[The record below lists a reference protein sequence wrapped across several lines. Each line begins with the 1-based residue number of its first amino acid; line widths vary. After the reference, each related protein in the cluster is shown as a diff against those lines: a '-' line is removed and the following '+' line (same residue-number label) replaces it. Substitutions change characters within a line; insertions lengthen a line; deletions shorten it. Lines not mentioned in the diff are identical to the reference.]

1 MVAGK
6 GGESVCKGWVRGGS
20 GGLSGAVNA
29 GGSGLGAEDGGGRK
43 REMSDKITIG
53 KGEGGKV
60 CVGWGGGAGASV
72 CSEMVNRA
80 KQGPSEYFQNIY
92 IKIVINIDSLVTN
105 SGK

>member
-1 MVAGK
+1 MGD
-6 GGESVCKGWVRGGS
+6 RGS
-20 GGLSGAVNA
+20 
-29 GGSGLGAEDGGGRK
+29 GAEDGGGRK
-43 REMSDKITIG
+43 RELSDKITIG

-80 KQGPSEYFQNIY
+80 KQGPSEYFSS
-92 IKIVINIDSLVTN
+92 KIVINIDPLVTN